1 MRHDDHRRPGDQ
13 PDRRKIL
20 GTVVAGIGTE
30 ADGAQQHGD
39 GVAVRRGLGGVA
51 GADHAAG
58 AAAILD
64 HDLLAERVRKL
75 LPDDAAHRIDAAA
88 GRIGHDHGDRAGRI
102 ILRRGR
108 SRHRAAAAPQ
118 PARSSPQS
126 GNDSPAHHVFP
137 PRRHYSS
144 ARRPCA
150 TLWPR
155 RKEAPCMR
163 FGLFGSATA
172 RHGGPD
178 VDSGQGYKQF
188 VEYNVEAEALGY
200 HATFLVEHHF
210 TGFGQVSASL
220 SLLTWVAAKTKTL
233 RLGTAVLVLPWH
245 NPVLLAEQAATI
257 DLLSGGRLDFGVGKG
272 YRHNEFAGFCVPIE
286 EADARF
292 NESLDVIV
300 KSWTSKQRFSHHGKY
315 WNFEDIIVEPPTAQ
329 KPHPPMWMGAGSPDS
344 IRQVA
349 ARGYN
354 LLLDQ
359 FASFEA
365 VAERI
370 AIFKAE
376 VEKRG
381 RVFDPMDVGV
391 ARAFHVSKDAADKE
405 AALERRMEAQRR
417 LATISKAPDGTNKSS
432 IMAFSDTREASEES
446 ALYGTPDEIAEK
458 LGKIA
463 QARCRICAA
472 QRRRPGRP
480 HP

>member
-1 MRHDDHRRPGDQ
+1 
-13 PDRRKIL
+13 
-20 GTVVAGIGTE
+20 
-30 ADGAQQHGD
+30 
-39 GVAVRRGLGGVA
+39 
-51 GADHAAG
+51 
-58 AAAILD
+58 
-64 HDLLAERVRKL
+64 
-75 LPDDAAHRIDAAA
+75 
-88 GRIGHDHGDRAGRI
+88 
-102 ILRRGR
+102 
-108 SRHRAAAAPQ
+108 
-118 PARSSPQS
+118 
-126 GNDSPAHHVFP
+126 
-137 PRRHYSS
+137 
-144 ARRPCA
+144 
-150 TLWPR
+150 
-155 RKEAPCMR
+155 MR

-178 VDSGQGYKQF
+178 VDSGQGYRQF

-245 NPVLLAEQAATI
+245 NPVLVAEQAATI

-300 KSWTSKQRFSHHGKY
+300 KSWTAKQRFSHNGKY
-315 WNFEDIIVEPPTAQ
+315 WQFEDIIVEPPTAQ
-329 KPHPPMWMGAGSPDS
+329 KPHPPMWMGAGSADS

-370 AIFKAE
+370 AIFKAA
-376 VEKRG
+376 VEERG
-381 RVFDPMDVGV
+381 RAFDPMDIGV
-391 ARAFHVSKDAADKE
+391 ARAYFVARDQADKD
-405 AALERRMEAQRR
+405 AALERRLEAQRR
-417 LATISKAPDGTNKSS
+417 LAVISNAPDGTKNRSS

-446 ALYGTPDEIAEK
+446 ALYGTPDEIARKLEK
-458 LGKIA
+458 LRACGVGYILLNGGGPA
-463 QARCRICAA
+463 QDSLRRFAREVMPAFTEESRA
-472 QRRRPGRP
+472 QVV
-480 HP
+480 